1 MKPQSIRLRR
11 KGNCKMNRKEYQE
24 MFELRKRINL
34 FETAIAAGYDID
46 VDEYDRLLHEFSG
59 YIEEYE
65 DDAILMTAEEAEI
78 FRLRY
83 VMGLSF
89 HIIMCTMYKNAKSE
103 STARK
108 KIDRYFRKRP

>member
-1 MKPQSIRLRR
+1 M
-11 KGNCKMNRKEYQE
+11 CKERYQE
-24 MFELRKRINL
+24 MLEIRKRINL
-34 FETAIAAGYDID
+34 LETSMAAGYDVD
-46 VDEYDRLLHEFSG
+46 VEEYDRLLGVFKG
-59 YIEEYE
+59 DVEEYE

>member
-1 MKPQSIRLRR
+1 MS
-11 KGNCKMNRKEYQE
+11 RKEYQE

-46 VDEYDRLLHEFSG
+46 VDEYNRLLSVFKG
-59 YIEEYE
+59 YVERYE
-65 DDAILMTAEEAEI
+65 DDAILMSPEEAEI

-83 VMGLSF
+83 VLGLNF
-89 HIIMCTMYKNAKSE
+89 HTIMCTMYKNARSE

-108 KIDRYFRKRP
+108 KITRFFEKGLD